1 MYTVETQYHKYAVI
15 IFDFDKYNR
24 IKISIHLSN
33 RHIGYMQKRIFFC
46 VLGVLFLVVSNH
58 GQQLVINDD
67 DNDDD
72 SKDESGLKV
81 KNRKFV
87 DNDNS
92 ILESVGE
99 PLVRRQ
105 FFNINK
111 LLQRRQ
117 TSGFTTLQRQYQQYT
132 LAAHNRYRAR
142 HCVSPLELDDII
154 SRSAQNYAQHLAKIN
169 QMVHSGTSGLG
180 ENLYMQ
186 WSSVVITSI
195 NGE

>member
-24 IKISIHLSN
+24 IKISIHLSK
-33 RHIGYMQKRIFFC
+33 RHIGYMQKSIFVC

-72 SKDESGLKV
+72 SKDESGLTAKSREV
-81 KNRKFV
+81 V
-87 DNDNS
+87 ANDNS

-105 FFNINK
+105 FFDLNK

-117 TSGFTTLQRQYQQYT
+117 TSGFTTGQRQYQQYA
-132 LAAHNRYRAR
+132 LEAHNEHRAR

-186 WSSVVITSI
+186 WSSVVIKTI
-195 NGE
+195 KGE

>member
-1 MYTVETQYHKYAVI
+1 MYTVESQYHKYAVI

-24 IKISIHLSN
+24 IKISIHLLK
-33 RHIGYMQKRIFFC
+33 RHIGYMEKRIFVC
-46 VLGVLFLVVSNH
+46 MLGLLFLMVSNH
-58 GQQLVINDD
+58 GHQLVINDD
-67 DNDDD
+67 
-72 SKDESGLKV
+72 
-81 KNRKFV
+81 
-87 DNDNS
+87 DNS

-105 FFNINK
+105 FFDLNK

-142 HCVSPLELDDII
+142 HCVSPLQLDDSI
-154 SRSAQNYAQHLAKIN
+154 SQSAQNYAQHLANIN

-186 WSSVVITSI
+186 WSSVAITNI